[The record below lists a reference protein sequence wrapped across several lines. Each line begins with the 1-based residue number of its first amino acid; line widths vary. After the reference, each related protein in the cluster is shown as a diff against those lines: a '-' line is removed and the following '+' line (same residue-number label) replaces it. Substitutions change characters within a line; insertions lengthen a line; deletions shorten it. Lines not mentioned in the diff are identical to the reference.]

1 MNGPS
6 HGYQPGPG
14 FGLEQAATNGGGQ
27 VEAETNGGGEAG
39 EGAKFSDINLILDQ
53 ILTMSD
59 QNIDEAQVA
68 QTLPAKSVVGHFED
82 GVELNF
88 VIAHTVKHLTF
99 MNFNQTKIIIH
110 SINLV
115 QFHSGSEAHPELSPH
130 EARSLLYPL

>member
-6 HGYQPGPG
+6 HGYQLGPG

-59 QNIDEAQVA
+59 QNIDEAQVFE
-68 QTLPAKSVVGHFED
+68 TLVLQCSVW
-82 GVELNF
+82 
-88 VIAHTVKHLTF
+88 K
-99 MNFNQTKIIIH
+99 KIIH
-110 SINLV
+110 SFILRIFV
-115 QFHSGSEAHPELSPH
+115 
-130 EARSLLYPL
+130 

>member
-14 FGLEQAATNGGGQ
+14 FGLEQ

-59 QNIDEAQVA
+59 QNIDEAQVFK
-68 QTLPAKSVVGHFED
+68 TISFSLE
-82 GVELNF
+82 E
-88 VIAHTVKHLTF
+88 
-99 MNFNQTKIIIH
+99 NQT
-110 SINLV
+110 
-115 QFHSGSEAHPELSPH
+115 
-130 EARSLLYPL
+130 

>member
-59 QNIDEAQVA
+59 QNIDEAQV
-68 QTLPAKSVVGHFED
+68 F
-82 GVELNF
+82 
-88 VIAHTVKHLTF
+88 
-99 MNFNQTKIIIH
+99 KII
-110 SINLV
+110 S
-115 QFHSGSEAHPELSPH
+115 F
-130 EARSLLYPL
+130 SLEENQSVLFYNNIFV

>member
-14 FGLEQAATNGGGQ
+14 FGLEQAATNGGDQ

-59 QNIDEAQVA
+59 QNIDEAQV
-68 QTLPAKSVVGHFED
+68 F
-82 GVELNF
+82 
-88 VIAHTVKHLTF
+88 
-99 MNFNQTKIIIH
+99 KII
-110 SINLV
+110 S
-115 QFHSGSEAHPELSPH
+115 F
-130 EARSLLYPL
+130 SLEENQSVLFYNNIFV

>member
-14 FGLEQAATNGGGQ
+14 YGLEQAATNGGGQ

-59 QNIDEAQVA
+59 QNIDEAQV
-68 QTLPAKSVVGHFED
+68 F
-82 GVELNF
+82 
-88 VIAHTVKHLTF
+88 
-99 MNFNQTKIIIH
+99 KII
-110 SINLV
+110 S
-115 QFHSGSEAHPELSPH
+115 F
-130 EARSLLYPL
+130 SLEKNQS

>member
-59 QNIDEAQVA
+59 QNIDEAQVFK
-68 QTLPAKSVVGHFED
+68 TISFSLE
-82 GVELNF
+82 E
-88 VIAHTVKHLTF
+88 
-99 MNFNQTKIIIH
+99 NQT
-110 SINLV
+110 
-115 QFHSGSEAHPELSPH
+115 
-130 EARSLLYPL
+130 